1 MSTALLT
8 IKTLKEM
15 PEMVIPGTQGTLVEV
30 KDHRQVNGAK
40 GPTTAQDFKLQD
52 QNDWIFGT
60 VWGKPDISPWA
71 GKRVLFV
78 SNKTGNNKLAGVS
91 IKERPSKDGSKTYKN
106 IYVTAAGTLHD
117 PDTYESSKGVP
128 APQQQAPVEA
138 QPAPQAQ
145 QQAPFV
151 PKPAMKQLP
160 QKDMPLMTYA
170 QAFPNAVNGQ
180 TVGMS
185 VKAAIDILIA
195 SGAVKDG
202 KFADDALFGAV
213 HRLASGIIGVSQRLE
228 RGDLVVND
236 PAVGYTQ
243 ADTAGIESFERAIPQ
258 PRPKPTPGPGGS
270 ALPTDD
276 SDQDVPF

>member
-8 IKTLKEM
+8 IKQIKEM
-15 PEMVIPGTQGTLVEV
+15 PAMVIPGVQGTLVEV
-30 KDHRQVNGAK
+30 KEHKQVQGAK
-40 GPTTAQDFKLQD
+40 GPTTVQSFKIQEG
-52 QNDWIFGT
+52 NDWLFGDA
-60 VWGKPDISPWA
+60 WGMQDLSPWR
-71 GKRVLFV
+71 GQHVIFV
-78 SNKTGNNKLAGVS
+78 SNKTGNNKIAGVQ
-91 IKERPSKDGSKTYKN
+91 IKEKPSQDGSKTYKN
-106 IYVTAAGTLHD
+106 LSISGVATLHD
-117 PDTYESSKGVP
+117 KDTYESSKGVP
-128 APQQQAPVEA
+128 APQQQAPVA
-138 QPAPQAQ
+138 APPQAQ

-151 PKPAMKQLP
+151 PKPAIKQPP

-170 QAFPNAVNGQ
+170 QAFPNSVNGQ

-236 PAVGYTQ
+236 HAVGYTQ

-258 PRPKPTPGPGGS
+258 PRPKPNPGPGGS
-270 ALPTDD
+270 AFPASQEDGE
-276 SDQDVPF
+276 DVPF